1 MKYNVVCPLAEKD
14 VETYFMG
21 LDILCRYVKGEKY
34 VVIGNTGVCSL
45 IREHNDKRVEF
56 VDESQFITYERVR
69 EYIEK
74 KTSDPEKSEK
84 RIGWY
89 LQQFLKLSYS
99 LICKDEYYLLWDA
112 DTIPI
117 HEHIMIGNGQPVF
130 DMKTECHKPYFD
142 TFSRLFPL
150 YEKRNERSY
159 ISEHMIVKTEIMR
172 EMISEIEKSD
182 MPGIDWYEKIIQAVD
197 AEELPRSGFSDYE
210 TYGLFC
216 LNKYPG
222 LYRERKWDSLRP
234 ASSFFV
240 YGEMRECD
248 YEWLK
253 KDYDAISF
261 EANRKVKPLIN
272 AICRNSFIQAH
283 FSCKKLLRALFQ
295 FTI

>member
-1 MKYNVVCPLAEKD
+1 MKYKVVCPLSEKD

-21 LDILCRYVKGEKY
+21 LDILCQYVKAEKY
-34 VVIGNTGVCSL
+34 VVIGNTGVGSL
-45 IREHNDKRVEF
+45 VREHNDKRVGFE
-56 VDESQFITYERVR
+56 DESQFITYERVR

-112 DTIPI
+112 DTIPL

-130 DMKTECHKPYFD
+130 DMKTESHKPYFD

-150 YEKRNERSY
+150 YEKRNEHSY

-172 EMISEIEKSD
+172 EMISEIEKSN

-197 AEELPRSGFSDYE
+197 ADEIPQSGFSDYE

-234 ASSFFV
+234 ASSYFV

-261 EANRKVKPLIN
+261 EAGRKVKPLIN

-283 FSCKKLLRALFQ
+283 LSCKKLLRALFQ